1 MCNALERRGVSL
13 LKCTNK
19 ADVANE
25 TACSGK
31 DARAGAGAGAGATAS
46 MSASEEVEFHR
57 TPTSSDSEHF
67 RLWGRCSHPP
77 NSVVPGVPRTQPM
90 PLYHLGFSTP
100 TQFTPPHTH
109 KQANSWNY
117 SRETVEGRER
127 AAWREGWEVL
137 QCGVTRKGKQKVHE
151 R

>member
-1 MCNALERRGVSL
+1 MWCNALERRGVSL

-31 DARAGAGAGAGATAS
+31 DARAGAGAGATAS

-90 PLYHLGFSTP
+90 PLYHLGFAHFPPLPSSLHHTP
-100 TQFTPPHTH
+100 T
-109 KQANSWNY
+109 
-117 SRETVEGRER
+117 SRQTAGTTAGKLWKEG
-127 AAWREGWEVL
+127 
-137 QCGVTRKGKQKVHE
+137 KGLLGGKAGKSFSVG
-151 R
+151 